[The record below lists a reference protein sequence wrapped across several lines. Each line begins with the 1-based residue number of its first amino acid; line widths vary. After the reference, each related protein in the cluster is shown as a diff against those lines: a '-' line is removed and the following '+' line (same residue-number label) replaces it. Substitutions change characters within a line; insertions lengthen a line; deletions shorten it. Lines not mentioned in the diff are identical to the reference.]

1 MTSYWLIK
9 SEPES
14 YGIDHL
20 QKDKKT
26 PWTGVRNFLARNYM
40 RQMQIGDLILFYH
53 SSCKDIGVYGIAK
66 VASLPYPDPT
76 QYDEA
81 GHYFEARATK
91 DKPMWDLVDVEFVE
105 KLKKPVLLPSI
116 RANKKLESMVILQPR
131 NRLSVTPVTK
141 EEFEEIVKM
150 SK

>member
-1 MTSYWLIK
+1 M
-9 SEPES
+9 
-14 YGIDHL
+14 
-20 QKDKKT
+20 
-26 PWTGVRNFLARNYM
+26 
-40 RQMQIGDLILFYH
+40 
-53 SSCKDIGVYGIAK
+53 YGIAQ
-66 VASLPYPDPT
+66 VASLPYPDST
-76 QYDEA
+76 QYDED

-91 DKPMWDLVDVEFVE
+91 DKSMWDLVDVEFVE

-150 SK
+150 SA